1 VIDSGIGMV
10 TNSTPHKMPWAL
22 EQDIREKFRRSGYTL
37 TSQRRAVL
45 EALKEARGHP
55 SAEDVYLIVKRKNPR
70 VALGTVYQALSVL
83 EEIGV
88 VGSKHWSDSPMRY
101 DLNLEP
107 HLDIRCAACGEVS
120 EIPGVG
126 LGGLEENIRRNTS
139 YEVTRTTLVVE
150 GLCPSCKEARSHKAL

>member
-1 VIDSGIGMV
+1 VINSGIGMV
-10 TNSTPHKMPWAL
+10 TDRTSGTTGVL

-45 EALKEARGHP
+45 EALEEARGHP
-55 SAEDVYLIVKRKNPR
+55 SAEDIYLIVKKKNPR

-88 VGSKHWSDSPMRY
+88 VGSKHWSESPTRY

-107 HLDIRCAACGEVS
+107 HLDIRCAGCGEVS
-120 EIPGVG
+120 EVPGVE
-126 LGGLEENIRRNTS
+126 LGELEESIQNNTS
-139 YEVTRTTLVVE
+139 YKVTRTTMVVE
-150 GLCPSCKEARSHKAL
+150 GLCPSCTAER

>member
-1 VIDSGIGMV
+1 LV
-10 TNSTPHKMPWAL
+10 
-22 EQDIREKFRRSGYTL
+22 QDLREKFRRSGYTL

-55 SAEDVYLIVKRKNPR
+55 SAEDVYLIVKKKNPR

-88 VGSKHWSDSPMRY
+88 IGSKHWSESPTRY

-107 HLDIRCAACGEVS
+107 HLDIRCAACGVVS
-120 EIPGVG
+120 EVPGVE
-126 LGGLEENIRRNTS
+126 LGRLEENIRHNTS
-139 YEVTRTTLVVE
+139 YEVTRTTIVVE
-150 GLCPSCKEARSHKAL
+150 GLCPTCKEARSHEMP